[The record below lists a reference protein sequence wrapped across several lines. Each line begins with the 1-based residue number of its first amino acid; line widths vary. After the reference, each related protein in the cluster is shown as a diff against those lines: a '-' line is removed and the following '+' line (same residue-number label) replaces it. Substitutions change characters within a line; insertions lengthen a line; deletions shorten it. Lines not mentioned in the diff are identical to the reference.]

1 MSIANQ
7 YKNPAAQADGS
18 GIALVS
24 LAFAMLLPSL
34 GISIVNVA
42 LPTLANSFAVS
53 TASVNWVVIAYL
65 LALVTFVM
73 GAAVL
78 GDIAGRKLLLLCGI
92 GIFACA
98 SMMCAV
104 SQELWMLVFAR
115 LIQGLGATFIL
126 AQTLALATSVLPKTQ
141 TGSAIGLISSTAA
154 IGTALGPAAG
164 GVLLDF
170 FGWQAMFWLLFLLA
184 GLSFILCARF
194 IPRDSSLS
202 AKSLKHFDI
211 TGTLLLALSALLYA
225 MSVTDNSQAVQLSGS
240 TLLLLSA
247 LLLMLFLQSQR
258 KRQYPL
264 INLLFFRQQFRNVTL
279 AAGFVVDAIAMSTL
293 VIGPFY
299 LTYALALSPLEV
311 GMLLS
316 VGPLASA
323 CSGYPAGKL
332 VDLLGIKNMMLT
344 GLALMTTGVLC
355 FAYLPVLFGVQGY
368 IAALVVMTPGRQF
381 FLTSNNTYVMK
392 SVGETEKGLASGI
405 LNLTKNLGLI
415 TGAALIP
422 GVFNALLENTKM
434 VEATPQQLG
443 FALSTTFCLNAVVLG
458 LMLLSIYLLNRR
470 HHTLSSAT
478 HADN

>member
-7 YKNPAAQADGS
+7 CKNPAVQADGS
-18 GIALVS
+18 GATLVS

-42 LPTLANSFAVS
+42 LPTLTNSFAVS
-53 TASVNWVVIAYL
+53 AASVNWVVIAYL

-104 SQELWMLVFAR
+104 SLDLWMLVFAR

-184 GLSFILCARF
+184 GISFILSARF
-194 IPRDSSLS
+194 I
-202 AKSLKHFDI
+202 AKDACQSVRSLKHFDI
-211 TGTLLLALSALLYA
+211 AGTLLLAFSCLFYA
-225 MSVTDNSQAVQLSGS
+225 MSVTENRVALNLPG
-240 TLLLLSA
+240 TTLLLSA
-247 LLLMLFLQSQR
+247 VLFILFLHSQR
-258 KRQYPL
+258 KRQFPL
-264 INLLFFRQQFRNVTL
+264 INLVFFRHRLRNFTL
-279 AAGFVVDAIAMSTL
+279 ATGFIVDAIAMSTL

-299 LTYALALSPLEV
+299 LTYALTLSPLEV
-311 GMLLS
+311 GMLMS
-316 VGPLASA
+316 VGPVASA
-323 CSGYPAGKL
+323 CSGYPSGKL
-332 VDLLGIKNMMLT
+332 VDAIGVKNVMFFGLLQ
-344 GLALMTTGVLC
+344 MTIGVFC
-355 FAYLPVLFGVQGY
+355 FAYLPVLFGVYGY
-368 IAALVVMTPGRQF
+368 IAALLVMTPGRQF
-381 FLTSNNTYVMK
+381 FLTSNNTYVLN
-392 SVGETEKGLASGI
+392 SVDEQEKGLASGI
-405 LNLTKNLGLI
+405 LNLTKNLGLM
-415 TGAALIP
+415 TGASLMTSLFALQ
-422 GVFNALLENTKM
+422 LENTA
-434 VEATPQQLG
+434 VAQASPQQLG
-443 FALSTTFCLNAVVLG
+443 TALSGTFTLAGAAIGISLV
-458 LMLLSIYLLNRR
+458 SIYLVSRR
-470 HHTLSSAT
+470 NSSFDSAC
-478 HADN
+478 